1 VLACPKASDD
11 KKRPEL
17 HASLCGKALWIKYML
32 AQDDCTP
39 VPVKLQYVFHD
50 AKRVDRDFQ
59 FVGRR
64 ISERMV
70 AGRMAVP
77 FLWHAELGDAFLL
90 PRGIER
96 LSVNQMAEYV
106 LDYAGQ
112 ADPVNVEKRLWAP
125 SRPVIHLAVA
135 MALLAQNLKKIG
147 RTPCPELFLL
157 SREFIE
163 AVVRQAEALE
173 RLIAD
178 DPKFRVKTEQLIRVR
193 LA

>member
-1 VLACPKASDD
+1 
-11 KKRPEL
+11 
-17 HASLCGKALWIKYML
+17 
-32 AQDDCTP
+32 
-39 VPVKLQYVFHD
+39 
-50 AKRVDRDFQ
+50 
-59 FVGRR
+59 VGRR